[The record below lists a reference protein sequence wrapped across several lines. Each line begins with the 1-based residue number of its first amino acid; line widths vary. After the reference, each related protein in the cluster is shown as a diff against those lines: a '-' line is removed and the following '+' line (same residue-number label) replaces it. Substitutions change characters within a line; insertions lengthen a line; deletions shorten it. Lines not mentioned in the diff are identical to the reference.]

1 VDLDSSNTWQWIW
14 LGAAALFAVSELAVP
29 GTFFMISFAAGAA
42 AAAIAAFLGVDV
54 AITWL
59 VFVGVT
65 AVALALLLPLSR
77 HINRT
82 HDPAARGEGA
92 DRWAGR
98 LAVVIEDVPAG
109 VHATGMV
116 RIEREEWRAES
127 VDGTALPIGTEVTV
141 LRVDGTRVV
150 VRPMDPAP

>member
-1 VDLDSSNTWQWIW
+1 MDFDSSSTWQWIW

-42 AAAIAAFLGVDV
+42 AAAIAAFLGLDV
-54 AITWL
+54 AITWI

-65 AVALALLLPLSR
+65 VLALVLLLPLAR
-77 HINRT
+77 RIDRN
-82 HDPAARGEGA
+82 HDPAGRGEGA
-92 DRWAGR
+92 DRWVGR
-98 LAVVIEDVPAG
+98 RAVVIEDVPAG

-127 VDGTALPIGTEVTV
+127 VDGSTLPTGTEVTV